1 MRAKLPT
8 LIVHLLGLAVVCAI
22 AAYWAIRIA
31 TPPPSAAP
39 PPRAAAPARDAD
51 PLLAAR
57 MFGLVQ
63 TAAAATQASNVQ
75 VVGVYAAGARSA
87 AVLVVD
93 GKPARTYLVGAQIA
107 PGSRLAEVRADGVTI
122 ESNGARQQV
131 TGPSRPA
138 AAMPT
143 AAPAQGFTR
152 EGNVLT
158 APTVTGAAA
167 AQRAPPPG
175 VVPPPPLLPAAPV
188 FVPSP
193 PPPPAAA
200 PVPPIQPGSVTT
212 APTEQTEPEEEN
224 VPTRRARRQ
233 SSAQPSI

>member
-8 LIVHLLGLAVVCAI
+8 LIVHLLGLAAVCAI

-39 PPRAAAPARDAD
+39 PPLAAAPARDGD

-93 GKPARTYLVGAQIA
+93 GKPARTYLLGAQIA

-122 ESNGARQQV
+122 ESNGVRQQAQV
-131 TGPSRPA
+131 PRRPEA
-138 AAMPT
+138 NNPATPP
-143 AAPAQGFTR
+143 APGFTR

-158 APTVTGAAA
+158 APTVTGAPAT
-167 AQRAPPPG
+167 QRAPAPV
-175 VVPPPPLLPAAPV
+175 VVPPPPPPAAPA
-188 FVPSP
+188 FVPPP

-224 VPTRRARRQ
+224 VPTRRLRR
-233 SSAQPSI
+233 SSPAQPSS